1 MREIT
6 KVKIILMVLTLIM
19 LFNVLV
25 SRYRM
30 NYLQT
35 QVEAQQEW
43 INEFEQQELKI
54 KLYDNNSTKP
64 QTNPLQEL

>member
-64 QTNPLQEL
+64 QTNPLHEL